1 LHGVAYRT
9 IKTPGTKAIICPYLQ
24 VFCLFF
30 DGRKIGFA
38 RVSRYATRSFTEE
51 ILPIVFASSSFYRRF
66 ARSLDAS
73 LHDSQP
79 LDGWHGVRII
89 HPDVRL

>member
-1 LHGVAYRT
+1 MAEKLDLRAYRDT
-9 IKTPGTKAIICPYLQ
+9 QPVVL
-24 VFCLFF
+24 
-30 DGRKIGFA
+30 RKKF
-38 RVSRYATRSFTEE
+38 R
-51 ILPIVFASSSFYRRF
+51 PIVFASSSFYRRF